1 MKLQA
6 VRDMALSNFQHLF
19 ANVHIAKKTLKE
31 LNNKTVQLVWKWIHL
46 NTTINTTRSIIF
58 MKKSEGGLGVPNIEW
73 IYSATRTSH
82 LLRML
87 NNDDLT
93 VRAMARGSLL
103 LDLRKRKIPLA
114 PRGEPSFLGH
124 QAGQRFW
131 SQLRLA

>member
-6 VRDMALSNFQHLF
+6 VQDIALSKFQHLV

-31 LNNKTVQLVWKWIHL
+31 LNNKTLLQLVGKWIHL
-46 NTTINTTRSIIF
+46 NTTTTRSIIF
-58 MKKSEGGLGVPNIEW
+58 MKKSEGGLGFPNIEW

-82 LLRML
+82 VLRML